1 MLKGTMKIELTDVNS
16 GETKTVLEQNMVTNA
31 LTEIF
36 KPLGLAKS
44 PGKLL
49 SSFAPYYQNLLGGL
63 LLFDGAI
70 EENADNFFPPSNRKL
85 IGCASYG
92 VQNNTTGTLRGGYNQ
107 TESELNLKDRY
118 MKYVYDFTTSQANG
132 TIASVCLTHKNGGY
146 TSYGS
151 EDAVYTS
158 SFPLLQQVCDATL
171 QYVYTNY
178 TGATTADKYQGVGVN
193 TNEYIFAIDRENDAV
208 LYFRIASTSKISII
222 KRRAYLKSVSVLENP
237 YSQKAFIEEFSLQDL
252 ATAMATSYFAYN
264 FDSAENALYIFSSS
278 ASSIAAGANFL
289 ITKVNI
295 ANWNVTQYTM
305 VNTSNVALVTN
316 GSRFAFAHNGY
327 VYLKCSA
334 SPYDIYKFQIGNA
347 ANVVK
352 LNNKGTSPIS
362 GLPQMAINGRIY
374 YEYAVSSSSNY
385 ALWIA
390 NESTNEVL
398 KPENSRLYNSS
409 YYPCATPIINE
420 PLLYYLSAGSSYSTV
435 DYMMMTNYLATI
447 NNLSDP
453 VTKTAD
459 KTMKITYI
467 IQEQ

>member
-1 MLKGTMKIELTDVNS
+1 MLKGTMKIELTDVHS

-92 VQNNTTGTLRGGYNQ
+92 VQNNTTGTQRGGYNQ

-171 QYVYTNY
+171 QYVYTSY
-178 TGATTADKYQGVGVN
+178 TGATTADKYNGVGVN
-193 TNEYIFAIDRENDAV
+193 TNQYIFAIDRVNDAV
-208 LYFRIASTSKISII
+208 LYFRIDSTSKISII

-237 YSQKAFIEEFSLQDL
+237 YSQKAFIEEFSIDL
-252 ATAMATSYFAYN
+252 PTALLGNYSYN
-264 FDSAENALYIFSSS
+264 FDISENVLYICSSS
-278 ASSIAAGANFL
+278 ASTTAAGSSFL
-289 ITKVNI
+289 LTKINVL
-295 ANWNVTQYTM
+295 NWSVTQYSMT
-305 VNTSNVALVTN
+305 NTSNVTLTTS
-316 GSRFAFAHNGY
+316 GSRYAFAHNGY

-374 YEYAVSSSSNY
+374 YEYHSSSSSNY
-385 ALWIA
+385 LMWIA
-390 NESTNEVL
+390 NESTNEIL
-398 KPENSRLYNSS
+398 KPENIRLYNSS
-409 YYPCATPIINE
+409 YLPCVTPVIDE
-420 PLLYYLSAGSSYSTV
+420 PLLYYLSIGSSQTTV